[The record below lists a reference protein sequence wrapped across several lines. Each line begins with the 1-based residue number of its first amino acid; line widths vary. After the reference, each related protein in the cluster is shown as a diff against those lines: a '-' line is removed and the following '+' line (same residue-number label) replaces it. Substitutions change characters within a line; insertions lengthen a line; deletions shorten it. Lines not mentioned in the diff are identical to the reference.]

1 MLLLGISIIIV
12 DQGDNSKH
20 YAKGE
25 QMKKVFAAYLGMVF
39 LMAGALAGSVLAGGT
54 ADEAKALADKA
65 VEFFKANGKDK
76 AFEAFNNPQGEFVKG
91 DLYIFVND
99 YSGNTLAHGGNSKLV
114 GKNLNELKD
123 ADGKAFFQEFASKAK
138 SGGGWVDYKWSN
150 PETKKIQPKSTYIK
164 AIDGT
169 DFYLGCGIYK

>member
-1 MLLLGISIIIV
+1 MRKALVANLVLLFITMAILVGPV
-12 DQGDNSKH
+12 
-20 YAKGE
+20 
-25 QMKKVFAAYLGMVF
+25 
-39 LMAGALAGSVLAGGT
+39 AGAGT

-65 VEFFKANGKDK
+65 VSFYTANGKDK
-76 AFEAFNNPQGEFVKG
+76 ALVAFNDAQGEFVKG

-99 YSGNTLAHGGNSKLV
+99 YSGNTVAHGGNQKLV
-114 GKNLNELKD
+114 GKNMQDLKD
-123 ADGKAFFQEFASKAK
+123 ADGKAFIVEFAAKAK
-138 SGGGWVDYKWSN
+138 SGGGWVDYKWTN